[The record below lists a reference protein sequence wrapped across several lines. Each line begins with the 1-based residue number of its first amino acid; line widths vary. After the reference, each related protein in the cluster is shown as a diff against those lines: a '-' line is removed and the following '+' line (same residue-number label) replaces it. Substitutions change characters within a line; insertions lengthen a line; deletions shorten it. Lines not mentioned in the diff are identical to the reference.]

1 MGLPKR
7 KQIRLKDYD
16 YSSNGVYFITI
27 CTKNKEHIL
36 CDITVG
42 DGAPDVPHN
51 GAPDVPHNGA
61 PDVSHSDAPDVPM
74 EGNLF
79 LQLTDTGK
87 IVEEYILSANRTK
100 GVNIDNYVIMPDHI
114 HLLLRI
120 DNPDY
125 CGTSEAPSPTNSLVP
140 HAISIL
146 KRLINKKV
154 GENIFQRS
162 YHDHIIRTEKDY
174 FDA

>member
-7 KQIRLKDYD
+7 KNIRLKDYD

-27 CTKNKEHIL
+27 CTKDRVKIL
-36 CDITVG
+36 STLSVG
-42 DGAPDVPHN
+42 DGAPDVP
-51 GAPDVPHNGA
+51 
-61 PDVSHSDAPDVPM
+61 M
-74 EGNLF
+74 EGDLF

-140 HAISIL
+140 RAISVL

-174 FDA
+174 FDAWNYIDSNPRLWSEGKDNH